1 MEGPSSPPIVGG
13 RIYITWYGGTS
24 GVADTRSLS
33 RVEASGSMKIKATGE
48 RRDAKVTNSG
58 RLVGTVEA
66 TANTWEVDLW
76 NIQGNDPMAMWRSR
90 CHVNV
95 TVVEQDTGRRH
106 IFSDGYVFGEP
117 EYDPSTG
124 VITGMKFASDNY
136 SLAG

>member
-1 MEGPSSPPIVGG
+1 M
-13 RIYITWYGGTS
+13 
-24 GVADTRSLS
+24 S

-66 TANTWEVDLW
+66 TPNTWEVDLW
-76 NIQGNDPMAMWRSR
+76 NIQGNDPMVMWRAC

-136 SLAG
+136 SLAE